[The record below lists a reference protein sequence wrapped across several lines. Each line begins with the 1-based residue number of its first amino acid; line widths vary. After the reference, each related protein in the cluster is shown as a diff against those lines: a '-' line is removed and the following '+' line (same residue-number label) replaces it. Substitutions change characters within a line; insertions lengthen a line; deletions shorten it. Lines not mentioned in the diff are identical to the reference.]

1 MVPSTILL
9 KAEMGKAKEKVNCIT
24 YSGKK
29 TYFSETCL
37 EKNRQCSHLLEQR
50 KLKKGRLGRGRWGQE
65 AHTRVFRRFPPNLGA
80 SSSGQVV
87 VLMVWRKG
95 QGARLPNRTS
105 DVCPVCGK
113 SKDKPRAQRKTRTES
128 V

>member
-1 MVPSTILL
+1 MYHLL
-9 KAEMGKAKEKVNCIT
+9 RKENIFLR
-24 YSGKK
+24 SLFGKK
-29 TYFSETCL
+29 PSAFSFARAE
-37 EKNRQCSHLLEQR
+37 EVKEREAGKRQV
-50 KLKKGRLGRGRWGQE
+50 GTRGMH
-65 AHTRVFRRFPPNLGA
+65 ARVFRRFAPNLGA

-87 VLMVWRKG
+87 VLMAWRKG